1 MNNVFDDFHFKKE
14 YIDIFTD
21 KNSTAYYEKIAKND
35 SQIIISG
42 LKSRI
47 NEDYYDL
54 QSPPGYSGIYLN
66 CNSEHDKKHLLGEL
80 SEILAKDNIIASFHR
95 FHPDNHTVNNH
106 QNIFSFVAK
115 DRPVIYIK
123 IKEYNINGNLIFPK
137 KTRYTIRT
145 SHTKANFKTSKKIFE
160 LHEFYNLYTST
171 MDKNNASKE
180 YYYTFEQ
187 LQKAF
192 TSENIIYI
200 SAHANNHLVA
210 GALFII
216 SGHYAYYFLS
226 ANSQYSYENGVNYSI
241 IGEAVNQVSHSDVQY
256 LILGGG
262 RTTLADDSLLKF
274 KRKFSKYYFEYQIG
288 GLVHQ
293 EEIFNRLN
301 TDAELKAGRK
311 ISQFLKYRFL

>member
-1 MNNVFDDFHFKKE
+1 
-14 YIDIFTD
+14 
-21 KNSTAYYEKIAKND
+21 
-35 SQIIISG
+35 
-42 LKSRI
+42 
-47 NEDYYDL
+47 
-54 QSPPGYSGIYLN
+54 
-66 CNSEHDKKHLLGEL
+66 
-80 SEILAKDNIIASFHR
+80 
-95 FHPDNHTVNNH
+95 
-106 QNIFSFVAK
+106 
-115 DRPVIYIK
+115 
-123 IKEYNINGNLIFPK
+123 
-137 KTRYTIRT
+137 
-145 SHTKANFKTSKKIFE
+145 
-160 LHEFYNLYTST
+160 

-192 TSENIIYI
+192 ISENIIYI

-216 SGHYAYYFLS
+216 SGQYAYYFLS

-241 IGEAVNQVSHSDVQY
+241 IGEAVNLVSHSDVQY

-293 EEIFNRLN
+293 EEIFNKLN